1 MNIIEIIAK
10 KRDKKELEKN
20 EIQYFVNEYTNGNV
34 TDYQASAL
42 VMAIYLNGM
51 SDDEITNLTL
61 AMAHSG
67 EMLDLSI
74 FGKNVVDKHSTGGVG
89 DKVTLILAPIIATF
103 GIPVAK
109 MSGRGLGFTGGT
121 IDKLESI
128 PGYNTGIS
136 TDEFINNVKNIGIS
150 LIGQTLN
157 LAPADKKLYALRDA
171 ISCTDSIP
179 LIASSIMSKKI
190 AAGANKIVLD
200 VTCGSGAFMKEY
212 EQAEKLANAMN
223 KIGKLAGK
231 ETICVM
237 TNMEEPL
244 GYAVGNNLEVIE
256 AIKFLKGDM
265 IQDVK
270 EVVLEL
276 GAYMIKLA
284 GLGDSIE
291 ENKERILGKI
301 TNGEAYNKFVQL
313 VENQGG
319 DISYLEDTD
328 KFEKSKYILEV
339 KSNEEGYISL
349 LNARK
354 VGELSGNIGAGRVR
368 KEDKI
373 DETVGIVLAKKVGD
387 FVKVG
392 EALAYI
398 HANNLELG
406 QYAVK
411 ELQNTYQI
419 SREKIEKTKTILGVI
434 A

>member
-10 KRDKKELEKN
+10 KRDKKELDKK
-20 EIQYFVNEYTNGNV
+20 EIEYFIKEYTNGNI
-34 TDYQASAL
+34 TDYQAAAL

-51 SDDEITNLTL
+51 NDDEITNLTL

-67 EMLDLSI
+67 EMLDLSV

-136 TDEFINNVKNIGIS
+136 TNDFINNVKDIGIS

-157 LAPADKKLYALRDA
+157 LAPADKKLYALRDS

-200 VTCGSGAFMKEY
+200 VTCGSGAFMKKY
-212 EQAEKLANAMN
+212 EEAQKLANTMN
-223 KIGKLAGK
+223 RIGKLAGK
-231 ETICVM
+231 ETVCVM

-256 AIKFLKGDM
+256 AVKFLKGDM

-276 GAYMIKLA
+276 GAYMIKLG
-284 GLGDSIE
+284 GLGDNIE
-291 ENKERILGKI
+291 ENRERILEKI
-301 TNGEAYNKFVQL
+301 IDGEAYNKFLQL

-319 DISYLEDTD
+319 DISYLKNTD

-339 KSNEEGYISL
+339 KAEKEGYISSL
-349 LNARK
+349 DARK
-354 VGELSGNIGAGRVR
+354 VGELSGAIGAGRVR

-373 DETVGIVLAKKVGD
+373 DETVGIVLAKKVAD

-392 EALAYI
+392 EVLAYI
-398 HANNLELG
+398 HVNDERLG
-406 QYAVK
+406 KYALN

-419 SREKIEKTKTILGVI
+419 SKEKIEKTKTILGVI
-434 A
+434 E

>member
-10 KRDKKELEKN
+10 KRDKKELDKK
-20 EIQYFVNEYTNGNV
+20 EIEYFIKEYTNGII
-34 TDYQASAL
+34 TDYQAAAL

-51 SDDEITNLTL
+51 NDDEITNLTL

-136 TDEFINNVKNIGIS
+136 TNDFINNVKDIGIS

-157 LAPADKKLYALRDA
+157 LAPADKKLYALRDS

-200 VTCGSGAFMKEY
+200 VTCGSGAFMKKY
-212 EQAEKLANAMN
+212 EEAEKLANTMN
-223 KIGKLAGK
+223 RIGKLAGK
-231 ETICVM
+231 ETVCVM

-256 AIKFLKGDM
+256 AVTFLKGDM

-284 GLGDSIE
+284 GLGDNIE
-291 ENKERILGKI
+291 ENRERILEKVV
-301 TNGEAYNKFVQL
+301 NGEAYSKFLQL
-313 VENQGG
+313 IENQGG
-319 DISYLEDTD
+319 DISYLKDTD
-328 KFEKSKYILEV
+328 KFEKSKYKLEV
-339 KSNEEGYISL
+339 KAEKEGYISSL
-349 LNARK
+349 DARK
-354 VGELSGNIGAGRVR
+354 VGELSGAIGAGRVR

-373 DETVGIVLAKKVGD
+373 DETVGIVLVKKVGD

-392 EALAYI
+392 EVLAYI
-398 HANNLELG
+398 HANDEELG
-406 QYAVK
+406 KYAVK
-411 ELQNTYQI
+411 ELQDIYQI
-419 SREKIEKTKTILGVI
+419 SIEKIEKTKTILGVI
-434 A
+434 V